1 MRELRLLP
9 AALLAWV
16 VVFSV
21 ILTRGM
27 VVAMV
32 LVGAVAVV
40 ALILRQ
46 SGQAVTTAAV
56 GMATTAAAR
65 MRVGQAER
73 FVFPDPLTGT
83 VGSFKQLEGDLAILR
98 LEVEGYPALVP
109 VLLRGDHEV
118 PHSAQVVV
126 EGHLKDSDRPGVGTV
141 LVTADH
147 LEVVGEAT
155 GYAGWVNQVRDAFQE
170 SVLATVGPSSQGLLP
185 GMVLGDTRLQDTV
198 EEQTYIDT
206 GLSHLSAVSGSNVSI
221 TTTSVMVVLAL
232 LTIGPRIQLAGAAF
246 ALVVFV
252 SLVGTEPS
260 VLRAAVTGMV
270 GLLAVVNSRRME
282 PVHGLCLAVIGLLL
296 WDPDLAVQYGFILSV
311 VATAGIVMLF
321 PLLYRALARTGWPDI
336 LVRAVAV
343 AVAADVVTMPVI
355 AVMAGQVS
363 IVAVLANVL
372 VAPAVAPVTVVGLVA
387 VLLTLAPGGLEMLA
401 LRICEPFTWWIH
413 QVGSVCQEL
422 PISTVGTGGG
432 LLGTLWVLTACCWI
446 IVGIHRGLAAVMA
459 ALFTVLLVSHWY
471 GGRLPPRVDPVDVGY
486 VVVDKLPGT
495 VPPGTGLIIVTD
507 PDGTPADRPTAT
519 REGIPVMYPNR
530 DGEVTLHTDG
540 SQHAAD
546 GRF

>member
-1 MRELRLLP
+1 
-9 AALLAWV
+9 
-16 VVFSV
+16 
-21 ILTRGM
+21 
-27 VVAMV
+27 
-32 LVGAVAVV
+32 
-40 ALILRQ
+40 
-46 SGQAVTTAAV
+46 
-56 GMATTAAAR
+56 
-65 MRVGQAER
+65 
-73 FVFPDPLTGT
+73 
-83 VGSFKQLEGDLAILR
+83 
-98 LEVEGYPALVP
+98 
-109 VLLRGDHEV
+109 
-118 PHSAQVVV
+118 
-126 EGHLKDSDRPGVGTV
+126 
-141 LVTADH
+141 
-147 LEVVGEAT
+147 
-155 GYAGWVNQVRDAFQE
+155 
-170 SVLATVGPSSQGLLP
+170 
-185 GMVLGDTRLQDTV
+185 
-198 EEQTYIDT
+198 
-206 GLSHLSAVSGSNVSI
+206 
-221 TTTSVMVVLAL
+221 MVVLAL
-232 LTIGPRIQLAGAAF
+232 LTIGPRIQLAGAAI

-270 GLLAVVNSRRME
+270 GLLAVLNSRRME

-321 PLLYRALARTGWPDI
+321 PLLYRALARPGWPDI

-363 IVAVLANVL
+363 LVAVLANVL
-372 VAPAVAPVTVVGLVA
+372 VAPAVAPVTVVGLIA
-387 VLLTLAPGGLEMLA
+387 VVLTLPPGGLEVLA

-413 QVGSVCQEL
+413 QVGSVCQGL

-432 LLGTLWVLTACCWI
+432 LLGTLWVITACCWI
-446 IVGIHRGLAAVMA
+446 IVGIHRGLARVIAV
-459 ALFTVLLVSHWY
+459 LFTVLLVSHWY
-471 GGRLPPRVDPVDVGY
+471 GGRLPPRVDPADVGY

-507 PDGTPADRPTAT
+507 PDGAPADRPTAT